1 MAGGPLSGPA
11 DWATDVIEAAGY
23 AGVGT
28 LVALANVL
36 PPVPVEVLLPLAG
49 FVAGDGRLLFLGV
62 VVAATVGSVVGALVL
77 YGLGRWLGEAR
88 VRHLIK
94 RFGWFL
100 HLKESD
106 LDRAHRWFE
115 HNEAKA
121 VVIGRMVP
129 GIRKAIPIPA
139 GIAGMPIPR
148 FAAYTA
154 LANGFTSSVLIGL
167 GWVLGDQWLVVRR
180 YAHFLEYAVM
190 IAVAAAVLWFVWDRW
205 AVNE

>member
-23 AGVGT
+23 AGVGA

-36 PPVPVEVLLPLAG
+36 PPVPVEVILPLAG
-49 FVAGDGRLLFLGV
+49 FVTGDGRLLFPGV

-94 RFGWFL
+94 RFGWL
-100 HLKESD
+100 LLTKESD
-106 LDRAHRWFE
+106 LDRAQHWFA

-139 GIAGMPIPR
+139 GIARMSITR
-148 FAAYTA
+148 FTAYTA
-154 LANGFTSSVLIGL
+154 LANGFSNSVLIGL
-167 GWVLGDQWLVVRR
+167 GWILGDQWIIIRR

-190 IAVAAAVLWFVWDRW
+190 IAGTAAVLWFVWNRW
-205 AVNE
+205 AASE